1 MFFVCVLQQLATDV
15 YKYQTLLDFPINKF
29 VASDN
34 TKTFGTAADAE
45 RALVQWKPI
54 K

>member
-1 MFFVCVLQQLATDV
+1 MYFLNILQQLATDV

-34 TKTFGTAADAE
+34 TKTFGTADDSE
-45 RALVQWKPI
+45 KALVQWKPI